1 VRRGGNP
8 AGLVAELSKLVA
20 LAERGQQL
28 SEAGHLTGRGE
39 VRVQAAAAGRTAV
52 RVYGYI
58 GSVWDE
64 GITATSFAKELD
76 SIGDGGIDLHLNSGG
91 GSVFD
96 AVAMHAALL
105 NHPSDVVSYVDGVAA
120 SAASFLAMAGDEVV
134 IEKPAKMM
142 IHDASGIVLGN
153 KRDMREMADLLDEL
167 DGTIA
172 GIYADR
178 TGKPAGHWAAAMT
191 RTTWY
196 SSAAAV
202 EAGLADR
209 VANDSKPAA
218 PEDRRT
224 QLIRARARIA
234 LRGAA

>member
-1 VRRGGNP
+1 VRD
-8 AGLVAELSKLVA
+8 LSRLVA
-20 LAERGQQL
+20 LADRGRVL
-28 SEAGHLTGRGE
+28 AAVRPGE
-39 VRVQAAAAGRTAV
+39 PGSLRVSAAAAGRTDV

-58 GSVWDE
+58 GSVWADE
-64 GITATSFAKELD
+64 GGVTAAGFAKELD
-76 SIGDGGIDLHLNSGG
+76 HIGDGGINLHLNSGG

-142 IHDASGIVLGN
+142 IHDAQGLTYGGPAEHA
-153 KRDMREMADLLDEL
+153 EMLDLLNEL
-167 DGTIA
+167 SDTIA
-172 GIYADR
+172 EMYADR
-178 TGKPAGHWAAAMT
+178 AGGKVADWRAAMQ

-196 SSAAAV
+196 SSAEAV
-202 EAGLADR
+202 KAGLADR

-218 PEDRRT
+218 PEDRRS
-224 QLIRARARIA
+224 QLIRARARVA
-234 LRGAA
+234 LRGA